1 MNTEKTPK
9 GAEFIGFYSTS
20 VYAEFSSLKFFSTP
34 EVAFMVLSLKTK
46 IASTEGRDS
55 TNSLPRS

>member
-34 EVAFMVLSLKTK
+34 EVAFMVLSLKNK
-46 IASTEGRDS
+46 R
-55 TNSLPRS
+55 